1 MTSSVRRR
9 GGQKRRSVHRVG
21 DATRRTRGKP
31 SRKPSGKR
39 STRQGIRTARRRA
52 VAQTGKRRFRRVAAA
67 TPERPSTHARRRPT
81 AGGDAGRHPNRRAKR
96 RDAARRSASNPG
108 LTYAAGLANAL
119 GHAARLRILS
129 RLLTGPATYQALCA
143 AAGHASGP
151 LYHHVR
157 ALVTFELMYRYERD
171 EYRITS
177 LGRTLLRSWLRTAS
191 GVSRLRRSGKR
202 S

>member
-9 GGQKRRSVHRVG
+9 GGQKPRSVHRVG
-21 DATRRTRGKP
+21 DATRRTSG
-31 SRKPSGKR
+31 KPSGKR
-39 STRQGIRTARRRA
+39 SVRQGTRTARRRA
-52 VAQTGKRRFRRVAAA
+52 VAQTGKRRVRRVAAA
-67 TPERPSTHARRRPT
+67 APERPSTHARRRAT
-81 AGGDAGRHPNRRAKR
+81 AGGEAGRRLNRRVTR
-96 RDAARRSASNPG
+96 RGAARRSASNPG

-143 AAGHASGP
+143 AARHASGP

-157 ALVTFELMYRYERD
+157 TLVTFDLMYRFERD

-191 GVSRLRRSGKR
+191 GASRLRRSGKR
-202 S
+202 L

>member
-1 MTSSVRRR
+1 MTSSARRR
-9 GGQKRRSVHRVG
+9 GGRKPRSGHRAG
-21 DATRRTRGKP
+21 DATRRTSGK
-31 SRKPSGKR
+31 KSGKR
-39 STRQGIRTARRRA
+39 SVRQGGRNARRGA
-52 VAQTGKRRFRRVAAA
+52 AAQTGRRRVRRVTAAA
-67 TPERPSTHARRRPT
+67 RGRSLTRAGRDPT
-81 AGGDAGRHPNRRAKR
+81 AHDKAGRLPSRGAKPR
-96 RDAARRSASNPG
+96 TAARRLGANPR

-143 AAGHASGP
+143 AAGHAAGP

-157 ALVTFELMYRYERD
+157 TLATFDLMYRFERD

-177 LGRTLLRSWLRTAS
+177 LGRTLLRTWLKTAS
-191 GVSRLRRSGKR
+191 GIARSGRGGKR

>member
-1 MTSSVRRR
+1 MTSSVKRR
-9 GGQKRRSVHRVG
+9 GGQKPRSVHRVG
-21 DATRRTRGKP
+21 DTTRRTSGKP
-31 SRKPSGKR
+31 SA
-39 STRQGIRTARRRA
+39 RQGIRTAHRRA
-52 VAQTGKRRFRRVAAA
+52 VAQTGKRRGRRVAAA
-67 TPERPSTHARRRPT
+67 SPGRPSTYARRRPT
-81 AGGDAGRHPNRRAKR
+81 AGYEAGRRPSRPAKR
-96 RDAARRSASNPG
+96 QGAARSSASYPG

-157 ALVTFELMYRYERD
+157 TLVTFELMYRFERD

-177 LGRTLLRSWLRTAS
+177 LGRTLLRSWLKMAS
-191 GVSRLRRSGKR
+191 GVSRLRQSGKR